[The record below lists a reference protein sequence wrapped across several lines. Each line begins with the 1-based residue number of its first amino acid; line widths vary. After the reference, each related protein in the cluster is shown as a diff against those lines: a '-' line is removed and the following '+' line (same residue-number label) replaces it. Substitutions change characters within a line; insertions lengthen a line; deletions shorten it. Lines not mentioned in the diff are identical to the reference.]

1 MHSSR
6 CLDCQRSLLADQVR
20 VKIRFIYCWA
30 RSAGIHAPCSCFSL
44 LSPLPMTL
52 GMFLVFLI
60 SRTFR
65 QIYISLLSFANSCSN
80 DRLIR
85 IPYAILYFAN
95 CTKRLQPPGHAWFR
109 GCTFLCVRSAFP
121 SILTHQFICQLSG
134 GTVMPLISWNVQ
146 EHGLFWGIWCP
157 ARYQV
162 KLDGR
167 R

>member
-1 MHSSR
+1 MPGLSANLTRWSGQSQ
-6 CLDCQRSLLADQVR
+6 DSL
-20 VKIRFIYCWA
+20 Y
-30 RSAGIHAPCSCFSL
+30 L
-44 LSPLPMTL
+44 LMSPLCRHTCTL
-52 GMFLVFLI
+52 LMFLSLVSAANDTVDIFLVFLI

-80 DRLIR
+80 DRLLR

-146 EHGLFWGIWCP
+146 EHGLFLGIWCP